1 MLLSRSEGVMKSI
14 MTKRKEEEQEAFL
27 GLSPLERIKTMHNLL
42 LQIISLKA
50 RSEGVSEHEI
60 YRRYLKNNPRHYQSN
75 PR

>member
-1 MLLSRSEGVMKSI
+1 MLFKSEGFMKSI

-27 GLSPLERIKTMHNLL
+27 GLSPFERIKTMHNLL

-60 YRRYLKNNPRHYQSN
+60 YRRYLKNNPRHYQSSS
-75 PR
+75 R